1 MSEHAKGANFRTVAR
16 REAKAASA
24 AEIHCQFET
33 SAARYADCP
42 APAGPEVAFVGR
54 SNAGKSSTLNRIA
67 RARVARVSKTPGRT
81 QLINFFAVPGGG
93 RLVDLPGYGYA
104 KAAKSKRASWGAAI
118 DAYLNERDVLALIV
132 IVMDMRHPL
141 MPHDEAML
149 DWCTAGGTDALV
161 VLNKAD
167 KLKQGERAKTQKA
180 VTTGLDGRA
189 TVLPFSAQTG
199 AGANRVVEVIR
210 GALERK

>member
-1 MSEHAKGANFRTVAR
+1 MAK
-16 REAKAASA
+16 REAKVAQA
-24 AEIHCQFET
+24 AEIRCQFET

-42 APAGPEVAFVGR
+42 EPTGPEVAFVGR

-81 QLINFFAVPGGG
+81 QLINFFALPGGG

-104 KAAKSKRASWGAAI
+104 KAAKAKRASWGSAI
-118 DAYLNERDVLALIV
+118 DAYLNGRDVLTLIV

-141 MPHDEAML
+141 MPHDEAMI
-149 DWCTAGGTDALV
+149 DWCTASGTAALV

-167 KLKQGERAKTQKA
+167 KLKQGERAKTLRSVSA
-180 VTTGLDGRA
+180 ALDERA

-199 AGANRVVEVIR
+199 FGANRVVEVIR
-210 GALERK
+210 AALAVDV

>member
-1 MSEHAKGANFRTVAR
+1 MAR
-16 REAKAASA
+16 REAKAASTA
-24 AEIHCQFET
+24 DINCEFET

-67 RARVARVSKTPGRT
+67 KARIARVSKTPGRT
-81 QLINFFAVPGGG
+81 QLINFFQVAGGG

-104 KAAKSKRASWGAAI
+104 KASKSKRAQWGNAI
-118 DAYLNERDVLALIV
+118 DAYLNQRDALTLVV

-141 MPHDEAML
+141 MPHDEAMV
-149 DWCTAGGTDALV
+149 DWCTGQAIDAMVL
-161 VLNKAD
+161 LNKAD
-167 KLKQGERAKTQKA
+167 KLKQGERARTLKRVSEELA
-180 VTTGLDGRA
+180 HRA

-199 AGANRVVEVIR
+199 QGAGAVVKVIR
-210 GALERK
+210 AALQAPTAE